1 MMDDRT
7 LAFHGL
13 AIKRHADDAAVAAL
27 TGQSVDTVAQEL
39 AAAVATG
46 RAIEAHGGYTLTPLA
61 RVTLQANYALHFA
74 EPRTDDAF
82 VQAYHGFER
91 INPDLKQIITD
102 WQTIPVRGDVRGE
115 RRTND
120 HTDTGYDDKVI
131 DRLSALHEHAE
142 PVLAALARRIPRL
155 KIYADKLE
163 AALDKAEGGDA
174 PWVSDV
180 HRDSYHTVWFEL
192 HEELL
197 RIVGREREE

>member
-13 AIKRHADDAAVAAL
+13 AIKRHADAAAVSAL
-27 TGQSVDTVAQEL
+27 TGQSIDTVTQEL

-46 RAIEAHGGYTLTPLA
+46 RAIEARGGYTLTPLA
-61 RVTLQANYALHFA
+61 RVALQANYALHFA
-74 EPRTDDAF
+74 APRTDDAF
-82 VQAYHGFER
+82 IQAYHGFER

-102 WQTIPVRGDVRGE
+102 WQTMEVRGE

-120 HTDTGYDDKVI
+120 HSDAAYDDKVI
-131 DRLSALHEHAE
+131 DRLSALHERAE
-142 PVLAALARRIPRL
+142 PVLNGLARLIPRL
-155 KIYADKLE
+155 KIYSDKLE
-163 AALDKAEGGDA
+163 AALDRAEDGDPA
-174 PWVSDV
+174 WVSDI